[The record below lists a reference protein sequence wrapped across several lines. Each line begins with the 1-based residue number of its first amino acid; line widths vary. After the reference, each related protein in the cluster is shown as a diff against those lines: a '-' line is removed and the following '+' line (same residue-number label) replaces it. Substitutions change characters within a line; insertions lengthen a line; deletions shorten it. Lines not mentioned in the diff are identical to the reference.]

1 MPNPNG
7 PEDHETSRS
16 RRALR
21 AVRSHVQPGSFP
33 LLLFAAVLLYVLNG
47 LAIDSMAGAIL
58 AQVARIG
65 VLCASIYV
73 LSAHRLTLWLGTLGA
88 GRHRGSA
95 LPRGRDGGAR
105 RAGRRSARL
114 PSRPSP
120 LAAAPRRVAF
130 ATVRLR
136 QHVTKGAGSCEEA
149 PPDGWR

>member
-73 LSAHRLTLWLGTLGA
+73 LSAHRLHLWLGTPCAGLGVTLEA
-88 GRHRGSA
+88 
-95 LPRGRDGGAR
+95 
-105 RAGRRSARL
+105 
-114 PSRPSP
+114 
-120 LAAAPRRVAF
+120 RVA
-130 ATVRLR
+130 AL
-136 QHVTKGAGSCEEA
+136 H
-149 PPDGWR
+149 PD